1 MSEKTSKRKLPA
13 SFSKQAVTAAQHTA
27 VQPLRLPVG
36 CITYVAAQEDV
47 EQVCQSIVAS
57 GVEALGFDVEWHV
70 TYRTGEVPRPIAVI
84 QLALPMGPTAM
95 RCYLLHIA
103 CSGITPSL
111 SRILCSPDIRK
122 AGVGIHGDAQKL
134 MRDFG
139 LHSEG
144 LVDLSEEANLRLCH
158 PTSGRLP
165 EKWSLARL
173 AECTLRR
180 SIEKDQ
186 TLRTG
191 NWQIWPL
198 SAEQQQ
204 YAALDAYASLLI
216 YKHLMALPVPILAP
230 PPLAAEPDQA
240 SSQACEPLHM
250 PALSTEAPLQPAK
263 LAVWKLFMDQG
274 MSVQAIADLRRL
286 KLDTVESYLAEAM
299 TAGKA
304 YHWHRLHVPDNVVA
318 TVSEH
323 ALAQLASAAGGDVS
337 GLCKGGG
344 PQQCTEADPAMPE
357 GPCMYSQISQKC
369 DEDDYLDVCCA
380 QRVPEDQDLENERS
394 KAQIHVSGLGGGD
407 LTSSEASNKEADARD
422 RHIESNCV
430 SGCLNSSATLTAKGA
445 EGSVLGDV
453 TGRSTGSH

>member
-1 MSEKTSKRKLPA
+1 
-13 SFSKQAVTAAQHTA
+13 
-27 VQPLRLPVG
+27 
-36 CITYVAAQEDV
+36 
-47 EQVCQSIVAS
+47 
-57 GVEALGFDVEWHV
+57 
-70 TYRTGEVPRPIAVI
+70 
-84 QLALPMGPTAM
+84 
-95 RCYLLHIA
+95 
-103 CSGITPSL
+103 
-111 SRILCSPDIRK
+111 
-122 AGVGIHGDAQKL
+122 
-134 MRDFG
+134 
-139 LHSEG
+139 
-144 LVDLSEEANLRLCH
+144 
-158 PTSGRLP
+158 
-165 EKWSLARL
+165 
-173 AECTLRR
+173 
-180 SIEKDQ
+180 
-186 TLRTG
+186 
-191 NWQIWPL
+191 
-198 SAEQQQ
+198 
-204 YAALDAYASLLI
+204 
-216 YKHLMALPVPILAP
+216 
-230 PPLAAEPDQA
+230 
-240 SSQACEPLHM
+240 
-250 PALSTEAPLQPAK
+250 
-263 LAVWKLFMDQG
+263 

-445 EGSVLGDV
+445 EGSVLGVSRPACADEAPSMPKALNLGV
-453 TGRSTGSH
+453 ANTHSSSSGLLHPDRPILQQSLPCDAVCRTSLADPQALIDCRVNAVSCGDDPRQEQGIDLLSRLQELGLTIKILKEQLPESIRFGQIRLCLAHSGRLSLLQGC